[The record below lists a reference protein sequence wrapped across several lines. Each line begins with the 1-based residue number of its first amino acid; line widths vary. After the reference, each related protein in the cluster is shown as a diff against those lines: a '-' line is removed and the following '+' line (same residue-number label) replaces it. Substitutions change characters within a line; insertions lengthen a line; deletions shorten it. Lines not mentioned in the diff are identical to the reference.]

1 MKRIEKDRF
10 EKNLH
15 KIYFAVAV
23 IIGLVLS
30 IGMPLFSEPDG
41 QWHYSV
47 SSNIAGLS
55 NDLSAYGEPVGTGTG
70 VQKSAY
76 QRENWFE
83 KYFENQIVRM
93 PIENIPR
100 TNSLPP
106 VLNFNFLGHAIPAF
120 GVWLGYHIYP
130 SIGVMIVMGRLVSS
144 LIASFVICMIIKYV
158 KRAKLLFMAL
168 SLTPVITATTAS
180 LSYDTLSYIAALLIF
195 MITINVYEA
204 KFMNWRYA
212 VTMLVTSAFVMI
224 GTKTNIK
231 ILIGLFPL
239 VIFALFLQH
248 RKEFGKPSLIN
259 LSRKRLIIFSV
270 SGIGLLILA
279 LLAAF
284 ALKPS
289 LLFSVYRIVINF
301 TVNLA
306 PGLSTNNMFIGLLA
320 SLYPGYNYMPYW
332 VAGAWYILILLAMLV
347 EDKFV
352 NSKLLSIGALGI
364 FIANFIGVYHG
375 FLTFLSGGYSPAP
388 NTVVVGSI
396 YGQQGRYFTPFIPLL
411 ALGLANTSIKLSVI
425 SKRSVLYLTVGLAF
439 VSNFI
444 LIFATLFG
452 IYYL

>member
-1 MKRIEKDRF
+1 MKRIEIDRF

-15 KIYFAVAV
+15 KIYFTVAV
-23 IIGLVLS
+23 IIGVVLS

-76 QRENWFE
+76 QQENWFE

-100 TNSLPP
+100 TNSVPP

-130 SIGVMIVMGRLVSS
+130 SIGVMIVVGRLVSS

-168 SLTPVITATTAS
+168 SLTPVIATTTAS
-180 LSYDTLSYIAALLIF
+180 LSYDTLSYIGALLVF
-195 MITINVYEA
+195 LVTINVYEA
-204 KFMNWRYA
+204 KRLNWKY
-212 VTMLVTSAFVMI
+212 MLAMLATTVLVML

-231 ILIGLFPL
+231 ILVALFPI
-239 VIFALFLQH
+239 VIFVLFLQH
-248 RKEFGKPSLIN
+248 RKELGKADFIN
-259 LSRKRLIIFSV
+259 LKDKKQVILSA
-270 SGIGLLILA
+270 GILGLAVLA
-279 LLAAF
+279 VVVVLV
-284 ALKPS
+284 LKPS
-289 LLFSVYRIVINF
+289 LLFSAYRLVINF

-306 PGLSTNNMFIGLLA
+306 PGLSTNNIFLGLLA
-320 SLYPGYNYMPYW
+320 SPYPGYNYMPYW
-332 VAGAWYILILLAMLV
+332 VAGAWYILILLVMLV
-347 EDKFV
+347 EEKFV
-352 NSKLLSIGALGI
+352 TSKLLSLGALGI
-364 FIANFIGVYHG
+364 FIANFLGVYHG
-375 FLTFLSGGYSPAP
+375 FLTFLSGGYNPAP

-411 ALGLANTSIKLSVI
+411 ALGLANPSIKLSVL
-425 SKRSVLYLTVGLAF
+425 SKQSVLYLTVGLAF

-444 LIFATLFG
+444 LVFATLFG
-452 IYYL
+452 INYL

>member
-1 MKRIEKDRF
+1 MKRIEIDRF

-15 KIYFAVAV
+15 KIYFTVAV
-23 IIGLVLS
+23 VIGIILS
-30 IGMPLFSEPDG
+30 VGMPLFSEPDG

-70 VQKSAY
+70 VQKTAY
-76 QRENWFE
+76 QQENWFE

-100 TNSLPP
+100 TNSIPP
-106 VLNFNFLGHAIPAF
+106 VLNFNFLGHIIPAF

-130 SIGVMIVMGRLVSS
+130 SIGVMIVIGRLVSS

-168 SLTPVITATTAS
+168 SLTPVIVATTAS
-180 LSYDTLSYIAALLIF
+180 LSYDTLSYIAALLVFLI
-195 MITINVYEA
+195 MINVYEA
-204 KFMNWRYA
+204 KRMNWKYA
-212 VTMLVTSAFVMI
+212 TMMLATSFLVLV

-231 ILIGLFPL
+231 ILVALFPL
-239 VIFALFLQH
+239 VIFVLFVQRRREL
-248 RKEFGKPSLIN
+248 GKPLFIN
-259 LSRKRLIIFSV
+259 LSRKRLIILSATSIV
-270 SGIGLLILA
+270 LLMLVLVA
-279 LLAAF
+279 VF
-284 ALKPS
+284 VLKPS
-289 LLFSVYRIVINF
+289 LVFSAYRILINF

-306 PGLSTNNMFIGLLA
+306 PGLSTNNMFLGLLA
-320 SLYPGYNYMPYW
+320 SPYPGYNYMPYW
-332 VAGAWYILILLAMLV
+332 VAGAWYILLLLVMLV

-352 NSKLLSIGALGI
+352 KSKLLSLGALGI
-364 FIANFIGVYHG
+364 FIANFLGVYHG
-375 FLTFLSGGYSPAP
+375 FLDFLSGGYSPAP

>member
-1 MKRIEKDRF
+1 MKRIEIDRF

-15 KIYFAVAV
+15 KIYFTVAV
-23 IIGLVLS
+23 IIGVVLS

-55 NDLSAYGEPVGTGTG
+55 NDLSAYGEPVGTGTS

-76 QRENWFE
+76 QQENWFE
-83 KYFENQIVRM
+83 KYFENQIVKM

-100 TNSLPP
+100 TNSVPP

-130 SIGVMIVMGRLVSS
+130 SIGVMIVVGRLVSS
-144 LIASFVICMIIKYV
+144 IIASFVICMIIKYV
-158 KRAKLLFMAL
+158 KRAKLLFTAL
-168 SLTPVITATTAS
+168 SLTPVIVSTTAS
-180 LSYDTLSYIAALLIF
+180 LSYDTLSYIAALLVF

-204 KFMNWRYA
+204 KFMTWKYA
-212 VTMLVTSAFVMI
+212 LMMLATSAFVMI

-231 ILIGLFPL
+231 ILVSLFPL
-239 VIFALFLQH
+239 VIFVLFLQQ
-248 RKEFGKPSLIN
+248 RKELGKADFIN
-259 LSRKRLIIFSV
+259 LKDKKQVILGA
-270 SGIGLLILA
+270 GILGLTVFALA
-279 LLAAF
+279 VVL

-289 LLFSVYRIVINF
+289 LLFSLYRLIINF

-306 PGLSTNNMFIGLLA
+306 PGLSTNNIFLGLLA
-320 SLYPGYNYMPYW
+320 SPYPGYNYMPYW
-332 VAGAWYILILLAMLV
+332 VAGAWYILILLVMLV
-347 EDKFV
+347 EEKFV
-352 NSKLLSIGALGI
+352 TSKLLGLGAFGL
-364 FIANFIGVYHG
+364 FIANFLGVYHG
-375 FLTFLSGGYSPAP
+375 FLAYLSGGYNPAP

-411 ALGLANTSIKLSVI
+411 ALGLANTSIKLSVL
-425 SKRSVLYLTVGLAF
+425 SKQSVLYLTVGLAF

-444 LIFATLFG
+444 LVFATLFG
-452 IYYL
+452 INYL

>member
-1 MKRIEKDRF
+1 MRRIEKDRF

-15 KIYFAVAV
+15 KIYFTIAV
-23 IIGLVLS
+23 IIGFFLS

-70 VQKSAY
+70 IQKSAY

-93 PIENIPR
+93 PIEKIPR
-100 TNSLPP
+100 TNSVPP
-106 VLNFNFLGHAIPAF
+106 ILNFNFLGHAIPAL
-120 GVWLGYHIYP
+120 GVWVGYHIYP
-130 SIGVMIVMGRLVSS
+130 SVGVMIVIGRLVTS
-144 LIASFVICMIIKYV
+144 LIASFAICMIIKYV

-168 SLTPVITATTAS
+168 SLSPVIMATTAS
-180 LSYDTLSYIAALLIF
+180 LSYDTLSYVSALLIF
-195 MITINVYEA
+195 MITINVYEG
-204 KFMNWRYA
+204 KVMKWRYA
-212 VTMLVTSAFVMI
+212 VAMLITSLFVMI

-239 VIFALFLQH
+239 VIFVLYFQQ
-248 RKEFGKPSLIN
+248 RKELGRSPLIN
-259 LSRKRLIIFSV
+259 LSRKKIMILSTLGV
-270 SGIGLLILA
+270 GLLTVVFISA
-279 LLAAF
+279 VAF
-284 ALKPS
+284 KPS
-289 LLFSVYRIVINF
+289 LLFSIYRIVINF

-306 PGLSTNNMFIGLLA
+306 PGLSTNNMFLGLFA

-332 VAGAWYILILLAMLV
+332 VAGAWYILILLSMLV
-347 EDKFV
+347 EGKFV
-352 NSKLLSIGALGI
+352 NSKLLSLGALGI

-388 NTVVVGSI
+388 NNVVVGSI

-411 ALGLANTSIKLSVI
+411 ALVLANTSIKLSVL
-425 SKRSVLYLTVGLAF
+425 SKRSVLYLTIALAF
-439 VSNFI
+439 ISNSI

-452 IYYL
+452 IHYL